1 MATVSERPV
10 TPTPH
15 EVAARTAP
23 PRTRRPRRW
32 TDTVESV
39 GSHAILIALAV
50 FAMAPLVWAIGG
62 AFKTDAEIIGRVFPL
77 PVDPTLEHFR
87 VVLEETQFTRWF
99 MNSLIVAVTTTA
111 LAILVGGL
119 GGYAMSRWNFYG
131 RGLYGNALLII
142 QMFPGVMLGIPLY
155 LLLTDYG
162 LVNTLWALIVT
173 YLTFSLSFAV
183 WMLKGYFDGI
193 PREIEEAAMIDGASR
208 MVILWRVIVPLA
220 GPGITTVAVFA
231 FLLAWN
237 EFFFAYLFLAEND
250 QFTLGIGMYSF
261 IQQFTTQWGNIFAAG
276 TIATIPVLLFFFVL
290 QRALTRGLITGAT
303 KG

>member
-1 MATVSERPV
+1 
-10 TPTPH
+10 
-15 EVAARTAP
+15 
-23 PRTRRPRRW
+23 
-32 TDTVESV
+32 
-39 GSHAILIALAV
+39 
-50 FAMAPLVWAIGG
+50 
-62 AFKTDAEIIGRVFPL
+62 
-77 PVDPTLEHFR
+77 
-87 VVLEETQFTRWF
+87 
-99 MNSLIVAVTTTA
+99 
-111 LAILVGGL
+111 
-119 GGYAMSRWNFYG
+119 
-131 RGLYGNALLII
+131 
-142 QMFPGVMLGIPLY
+142 
-155 LLLTDYG
+155 
-162 LVNTLWALIVT
+162 
-173 YLTFSLSFAV
+173 
-183 WMLKGYFDGI
+183 MLKGYFDGI